1 MQIKKTIPGVIFTGT
16 GKGKYFMSQQGYKK
30 QFEKAL
36 GFIPFEGTLNIKVSI
51 EDAENLLKNK
61 ESITIKGFKSLEN
74 DFGGL
79 KCYKI
84 KIKNIKAAIIIPD
97 RTHYHKETLELI
109 SKENIRER
117 LGLKDGDIISI
128 GCD

>member
-1 MQIKKTIPGVIFTGT
+1 MQSEKKTLQGTIFTGT

-36 GFIPFEGTLNIKVSI
+36 GFIPFKGTLNIKVNPN
-51 EDAENLLKNK
+51 DTKDFLKNK
-61 ESITIKGFKSLEN
+61 EPILIKGFKSLEN

-97 RTHYHKETLELI
+97 RTHYDKETLELI
-109 SKENIRER
+109 SKENIRKS
-117 LGLKDGDIISI
+117 LGLNDKDII
-128 GCD
+128 DLE